1 MPSPPLEHSVLPA
14 HAPPTSPPGRSFKLW
29 LALIAVTLGQ
39 FMVGLDESVVSI
51 VNPEIGRDLNTS
63 NADLQWVT
71 NAYLL
76 AVAATLILGGKL
88 GDRFGRRV
96 IYITGLAGFIAAS
109 IAIGLSRTIEEVI
122 LFRVAQGFFGAL
134 IMPNTLVLLWD
145 VLPRK
150 KLGVAVGIW
159 AMVSS
164 AAIPLGPIVGG
175 LLVESV
181 TWQSVF
187 FINGL
192 IGAFALVAS
201 LPALPRSKN
210 TDQRQRFDIPGLLLL
225 ALGLVALVFGVVN
238 GGTWGWGAG
247 GTVGYIAGGLA
258 VLLFFGWYETRV
270 RHPLVPMRLLRTPTL
285 TSGTLVTA
293 INVFVL
299 LGTLFFVLLYL
310 QNVRGYTPIEAGL
323 RMLPLSVASIV
334 ASPLGATLT
343 ERFGARLTLP
353 LGMLLEAGAS
363 FGLLGLDVDS
373 SYAAMWP
380 SFTALG
386 LGVGMV
392 TASGGAVV
400 GSVPVKDAGVAGGL
414 LTTALQMGGVLGGSV
429 LVSLIGGRV
438 GSSLAGELT
447 SAGVPGP
454 VASGLAGAKDSVA
467 MGVWPVS
474 PHMTAQVKAAVIEG
488 SGHAF
493 MNGVHTAA
501 SVAGVLC
508 VVGAVV
514 AVVGVRPSA
523 SAATSD

>member
-1 MPSPPLEHSVLPA
+1 MSSASVDRFVLPA
-14 HAPPTSPPGRSFKLW
+14 HTPPALPPGLRSHLW
-29 LALIAVTLGQ
+29 LTLIAVALGQ
-39 FMVGLDESVVSI
+39 FMVGLDGSVVSI
-51 VNPEIGRDLNTS
+51 VNPEIGRDLNAS
-63 NADLQWVT
+63 NAGLQWVT

-96 IYITGLAGFIAAS
+96 IYITGVAGFVAAS
-109 IAIGLSRTIEEVI
+109 IAIGLSRTIEGVI
-122 LFRVAQGFFGAL
+122 FFRVVQGVFGAL
-134 IMPNTLVLLWD
+134 IMPNTLGLLWD
-145 VLPRK
+145 VFPRK
-150 KLGVAVGIW
+150 KLGVAVGVW

-164 AAIPLGPIVGG
+164 ASVPLGPIVGG
-175 LLVESV
+175 LLVENV

-187 FINGL
+187 WINGL

-201 LPALPRSKN
+201 ALALPRSKN
-210 TDQRQRFDIPGLLLL
+210 PKRGQGFDIPGVLLL
-225 ALGLVALVFGVVN
+225 ALGLAVLVFGVVN
-238 GGTWGWGAG
+238 GGTWGWAAG
-247 GTVGYIAGGLA
+247 GTVGCMVGGLA

-270 RHPLVPMRLLRTPTL
+270 RHPLVPMRLLRSRTL

-299 LGTLFFVLLYL
+299 LGTIFFVLLYL
-310 QNVRGYTPIEAGL
+310 QNVRGYTPVEAGW
-323 RMLPLSVASIV
+323 RMMPLSVASIV

-373 SYAAMWP
+373 SYAALWP

-414 LTTALQMGGVLGGSV
+414 LTTALQMGGALGGSV
-429 LVSLIGGRV
+429 LVSLIGSRV
-438 GSSLAGELT
+438 GSGLVGELT

-467 MGVWPVS
+467 LGVWPVS
-474 PHMTAQVKAAVIEG
+474 AHMTVQVKAAVIEG

-493 MNGVHTAA
+493 INGVHTAA

-514 AVVGVRPSA
+514 AVTGVRPSA

>member
-1 MPSPPLEHSVLPA
+1 MSSPSVERSVLPA
-14 HAPPTSPPGRSFKLW
+14 LTAPTSPPGRRSDPW
-29 LALIAVTLGQ
+29 LALIAVALGQ
-39 FMVGLDESVVSI
+39 FMVGLDGSVVST
-51 VNPEIGRDLNTS
+51 VNPEIGRDLNAS

-96 IYITGLAGFIAAS
+96 IYITGVAGFIAAS
-109 IAIGLSRTIEEVI
+109 IAIGLSGTIEGVI
-122 LFRVAQGFFGAL
+122 FFRVAQGFFGAL
-134 IMPNTLVLLWD
+134 IMPNTLGLLWD
-145 VLPRK
+145 VFPPK
-150 KLGVAVGIW
+150 KLGVAVGVW

-164 AAIPLGPIVGG
+164 ASLPLGPIVGG
-175 LLVESV
+175 LLVENV

-187 FINGL
+187 CINGL

-201 LPALPRSKN
+201 ALALPQSKN
-210 TDQRQRFDIPGLLLL
+210 PDRGQRFDIPGLLLL
-225 ALGLVALVFGVVN
+225 ALGLVVLVFGAAN
-238 GGTWGWGAG
+238 GGTRGWGAG
-247 GTVGYIAGGLA
+247 GTVGCIAGGLA

-270 RHPLVPMRLLRTPTL
+270 RHPLVPMRLLRSPTL

-299 LGTLFFVLLYL
+299 LGTIFFVLLYL
-310 QNVRGYTPIEAGL
+310 QNVRGYTPVEAGW
-323 RMLPLSVASIV
+323 RMLPLSLASIV

-363 FGLLGLDVDS
+363 FGLLGLDVHS

-400 GSVPVKDAGVAGGL
+400 GSVPMKDAGVAGGL
-414 LTTALQMGGVLGGSV
+414 LTTALQMGGALGSSV
-429 LVSLIGGRV
+429 LVSLIGSRV

-454 VASGLAGAKDSVA
+454 VAPGLAEAKDSVA

-474 PHMTAQVKAAVIEG
+474 PDMAVQVKAAVIEG

-501 SVAGVLC
+501 SLAGVLC

>member
-1 MPSPPLEHSVLPA
+1 MSSPSVEHSVQF
-14 HAPPTSPPGRSFKLW
+14 APTAPTSPPDRSFTPW
-29 LALIAVTLGQ
+29 LALIAVVLGQ
-39 FMVGLDESVVSI
+39 FMVGLDGSVVSS
-51 VNPEIGRDLNTS
+51 VNPEIGRDLNAS
-63 NADLQWVT
+63 NAGLQWVT

-96 IYITGLAGFIAAS
+96 IYITGVAGFIAAS
-109 IAIGLSRTIEEVI
+109 IAIGLSRTIDEVI
-122 LFRVAQGFFGAL
+122 FFRVVQGFFGAL
-134 IMPNTLVLLWD
+134 IMPNTLGLLWD
-145 VLPRK
+145 VFPRN
-150 KLGVAVGIW
+150 KLGVAVGVW

-164 AAIPLGPIVGG
+164 ASVPLGPVLGG
-175 LLVESV
+175 LLVENA

-187 FINGL
+187 WINGL

-201 LPALPRSKN
+201 VLALPRSKN
-210 TDQRQRFDIPGLLLL
+210 PDRGQRFDVPGVLLL
-225 ALGLVALVFGVVN
+225 ALGLVVLVFGVVN
-238 GGTWGWGAG
+238 GATWGWGAG
-247 GTVGYIAGGLA
+247 GTVGCIAGGLA

-270 RHPLVPMRLLRTPTL
+270 SHPLVPMRLLRSPTL

-299 LGTLFFVLLYL
+299 LGTLFLVMLYL
-310 QNVRGYTPIEAGL
+310 QNVRGYTPLEAGW
-323 RMLPLSVASIV
+323 RMMPLSVASIG
-334 ASPLGATLT
+334 ASPLGATVT

-400 GSVPVKDAGVAGGL
+400 GSVPVKDAGVAGGV
-414 LTTALQMGGVLGGSV
+414 LTTALQMGGALGGSV
-429 LVSLIGGRV
+429 LVSLIGSRV
-438 GSSLAGELT
+438 GSGLAGELT

-467 MGVWPVS
+467 LGVWPLS

-514 AVVGVRPSA
+514 AVIGVRPNA
-523 SAATSD
+523 SAATSG